1 MPTHSNSMNR
11 RVSFSC
17 SVSQTAGVLSAGSRN
32 TSARATCHAGPPRR
46 VNCRTIL
53 RGFPPGK
60 TALRGGGGSG
70 WVQATVQATVFA
82 PVLETVP
89 WRELR

>member
-1 MPTHSNSMNR
+1 VTY
-11 RVSFSC
+11 
-17 SVSQTAGVLSAGSRN
+17 TGLK
-32 TSARATCHAGPPRR
+32 
-46 VNCRTIL
+46 
-53 RGFPPGK
+53 GFPPGK

-70 WVQATVQATVFA
+70 WVQASVQATVFA